1 MKIRSEK
8 QSFNTS
14 RSFYFVGKNE
24 AGDSGTV
31 KINIEVEGI
40 TTPDMT
46 RKLDELATETQEK
59 AKEIIEGQEAP
70 QQFFPEE
77 LPTDKI
83 VDEWINQYGQNF
95 EKLRSAGGSPSKPEQ
110 Q

>member
-1 MKIRSEK
+1 MKIRSE
-8 QSFNTS
+8 QQNFDTQ
-14 RSFYFVGKNE
+14 RAFCFVNE
-24 AGDSGTV
+24 EGTV
-31 KINIEVEGI
+31 GFVRIEIKCEDIVTDEI
-40 TTPDMT
+40 AK
-46 RKLDELATETQEK
+46 KLNELATETQEK

-70 QQFFPEE
+70 QQFYPEE